1 MARGMNNYSMR
12 EEIQEF
18 WEKNDEG
25 GRKEEEKN
33 LLCSLLAS
41 APSPG
46 KSRAVMNFE
55 I

>member
-41 APSPG
+41 APLTRQIPG
-46 KSRAVMNFE
+46 GHE
-55 I
+55 L